1 MAFEPSIF
9 VVEPI
14 GSGFLAVMAR
24 PVPGEWV
31 EDEFG
36 RISAHGIHCIV
47 SLLEPK
53 EAVEIGLGEEKALCE
68 RHSMEFVS
76 YPISDRGLPS
86 SVFGFA
92 ALTHSLYESIAR
104 GNNTV
109 IHCRAGIG
117 RTGIVAAGILLHA
130 AFAAESA
137 FDHITKA
144 RGMAVPDTEEQRQWI
159 ISNQRAI
166 LTQSKNKMDA
176 GNGSKSLCRVIAS
189 RLPSLDPKRPP
200 NSKTSCEES

>member
-1 MAFEPSIF
+1 MAFEPTIF

-31 EDEFG
+31 DDEFA
-36 RISAHGIHCIV
+36 RISAYGIHCIV
-47 SLLEPK
+47 SLLEPN
-53 EAVEIGLGEEKALCE
+53 EAEEIGLGDEHALCE
-68 RHSMEFVS
+68 RHSMDFVS
-76 YPISDRGLPS
+76 YPIPDRRLPG
-86 SVFGFA
+86 SVSGFA
-92 ALTHSLYESIAR
+92 AFTHALYESIGR

-117 RTGIVAAGILLHA
+117 RTGVVAAGILLHA
-130 AFAAESA
+130 AFDADSA

-159 ISNQRAI
+159 INNQHAI
-166 LTQSKNKMDA
+166 LTLSQNKTDA
-176 GNGSKSLCRVIAS
+176 GNGSNGICRVIDAS
-189 RLPSLDPKRPP
+189 CSPSPDPKRPLLTP
-200 NSKTSCEES
+200 ER

>member
-31 EDEFG
+31 DDEFAK
-36 RISAHGIHCIV
+36 ISAFGIRRIV
-47 SLLEPK
+47 SLLELT
-53 EAVEIGLGEEKALCE
+53 EAKAIGLEEEGLLCE

-76 YPISDRGLPS
+76 YPIPDRGLPGS
-86 SVFGFA
+86 IADFA
-92 ALTHSLYESIAR
+92 AFTRSLHESI
-104 GNNTV
+104 GKGTNTV

-117 RTGIVAAGILLHA
+117 RTGVVAAGILLHA
-130 AFAAESA
+130 AFDAETA

-159 ISNQRAI
+159 INNQHAI
-166 LTQSKNKMDA
+166 LTQSQNRVGMA
-176 GNGSKSLCRVIAS
+176 GL
-189 RLPSLDPKRPP
+189 RLPPLPHHPACGSAPGGS
-200 NSKTSCEES
+200 NKTR